1 MMDSIKSMFG
11 SIRPGQFRMSMNG
24 IAAKTSSGYKTYDV
38 DTGRLVNVSDFVFD
52 MGEDMFFLIPSN
64 DIKRGDVI
72 IANGLPA
79 AVIEVKDNL
88 ITAFRYEDS
97 TIISLVPEHLVFFG
111 NTYFYSKVVSFFTLT
126 GKKTMKDML
135 PLMFMSSMF
144 KGSSPFNNGSGSNNN
159 MMQMMMM
166 TSMMGKGG
174 MFGDLANGLSEAMG
188 EVTKAFD
195 GDTTSPAN
203 DTASAAE

>member
-52 MGEDMFFLIPSN
+52 VGEDMFFLIPSN

-79 AVIEVKDNL
+79 AVIKVEDNL

-97 TIISLVPEHLVFFG
+97 TIINLVPEHLVFFG

-126 GKKTMKDML
+126 GKKSMKDML

-144 KGSSPFNNGSGSNNN
+144 KGSSPLSNTFGSNNN

-166 TSMMGKGG
+166 ASMMGKGG
-174 MFGDLANGLSEAMG
+174 MFDGLADGLNEAMG

-195 GDTTSPAN
+195 SNATTVN
-203 DTASAAE
+203 DVASDAE

>member
-52 MGEDMFFLIPSN
+52 VGEDMFFLIPSN

-79 AVIEVKDNL
+79 AVIKVEDNL

-97 TIISLVPEHLVFFG
+97 TIINLVPEHLVFFG

-126 GKKTMKDML
+126 GKKSMKDML

-144 KGSSPFNNGSGSNNN
+144 KGSSPFSNGSGSNNN

-166 TSMMGKGG
+166 ASMMGKGG
-174 MFGDLANGLSEAMG
+174 MFDGLADGLNEAMG
-188 EVTKAFD
+188 EVTKTFD
-195 GDTTSPAN
+195 SNATTVN
-203 DTASAAE
+203 DATSDAE

>member
-52 MGEDMFFLIPSN
+52 VGEDMFFLIPSN

-79 AVIEVKDNL
+79 AVIKVEDNL

-97 TIISLVPEHLVFFG
+97 TIINLVPEHLVFFG

-126 GKKTMKDML
+126 GKKSMKDML

-144 KGSSPFNNGSGSNNN
+144 KGSSPFSNGSGNNNN

-166 TSMMGKGG
+166 ASMMGKGG
-174 MFGDLANGLSEAMG
+174 MFDGLADGLNEAMG

-195 GDTTSPAN
+195 SNATTVN
-203 DTASAAE
+203 DVASDAE

>member
-52 MGEDMFFLIPSN
+52 VGEDMFFLIPSN

-79 AVIEVKDNL
+79 AVIKVEDNL

-97 TIISLVPEHLVFFG
+97 TIINLVPEHLVFFG

-126 GKKTMKDML
+126 GKKSMKDML

-144 KGSSPFNNGSGSNNN
+144 KGSSPLSNTFGSNNN

-166 TSMMGKGG
+166 ASMMGKGG
-174 MFGDLANGLSEAMG
+174 MFDGLADGLNEAMG
-188 EVTKAFD
+188 EVTKTFD
-195 GDTTSPAN
+195 SNATTVN
-203 DTASAAE
+203 DATSDAE

>member
-52 MGEDMFFLIPSN
+52 VGEDMFFLIPSN

-79 AVIEVKDNL
+79 AVIKVEDNL

-97 TIISLVPEHLVFFG
+97 TIINLVPEHLVFFG

-126 GKKTMKDML
+126 GKKSMKDML

-144 KGSSPFNNGSGSNNN
+144 KGSSPFSNGSGSNNN

-166 TSMMGKGG
+166 ASMMGKGG
-174 MFGDLANGLSEAMG
+174 MFDGLADGLNEAMG

-195 GDTTSPAN
+195 SNATTVN
-203 DTASAAE
+203 DVASDAE

>member
-52 MGEDMFFLIPSN
+52 VGEDMFFLIPSN

-97 TIISLVPEHLVFFG
+97 TIINLVPEHLVFFG

-126 GKKTMKDML
+126 GKKSMKDML

-144 KGSSPFNNGSGSNNN
+144 KGSSPFSNSSGNNNN

-166 TSMMGKGG
+166 ASMMGKGG
-174 MFGDLANGLSEAMG
+174 MFDGLADGLNEAMG

-195 GDTTSPAN
+195 SNATTVN
-203 DTASAAE
+203 DATSDAE

>member
-79 AVIEVKDNL
+79 AVIEVEDNL

-126 GKKTMKDML
+126 GKKSMKDML

-144 KGSSPFNNGSGSNNN
+144 KGSSPFGNGSGSNNN

-174 MFGDLANGLSEAMG
+174 MFDGLADGLSEAMG

-195 GDTTSPAN
+195 SDAASAN
-203 DTASAAE
+203 DTASTAE

>member
-52 MGEDMFFLIPSN
+52 VGEDMFFLIPSN

-79 AVIEVKDNL
+79 AVIKVEDNL

-97 TIISLVPEHLVFFG
+97 TIINLVPEHLVFFG

-126 GKKTMKDML
+126 GKKSMKDML

-144 KGSSPFNNGSGSNNN
+144 KGSSPFSNGSGSNNN

-166 TSMMGKGG
+166 ASMMGKGG
-174 MFGDLANGLSEAMG
+174 MFDGLADGLNEAMG

-195 GDTTSPAN
+195 SNATTVDDA
-203 DTASAAE
+203 ASDAE

>member
-144 KGSSPFNNGSGSNNN
+144 KGSSPFSNGSGSNNN

-166 TSMMGKGG
+166 ASMMGNNG
-174 MFGDLANGLSEAMG
+174 MFGDLASGLSEAMG

-195 GDTTSPAN
+195 SDVASAN

>member
-52 MGEDMFFLIPSN
+52 VGEDMFFLIPSN

-97 TIISLVPEHLVFFG
+97 TIINLVPEHLVFFG

-126 GKKTMKDML
+126 GKKSMKDML

-144 KGSSPFNNGSGSNNN
+144 KGSSPFGNGSGNNNN

-166 TSMMGKGG
+166 ASMMGKGG
-174 MFGDLANGLSEAMG
+174 MFDGLADGLNEAMG

-195 GDTTSPAN
+195 TNATTVN
-203 DTASAAE
+203 DATSDAE

>member
-52 MGEDMFFLIPSN
+52 VGEDMFFLIPSN

-79 AVIEVKDNL
+79 AVIKVEDNL

-97 TIISLVPEHLVFFG
+97 TIINLVPEHLVFFG

-126 GKKTMKDML
+126 GKKSMKDML

-144 KGSSPFNNGSGSNNN
+144 KGSSPLNNGSGSNNN

-166 TSMMGKGG
+166 ASMMGKGG
-174 MFGDLANGLSEAMG
+174 MFDGLADGLNEAMG

-195 GDTTSPAN
+195 SNATTVN
-203 DTASAAE
+203 DATSDAE

>member
-52 MGEDMFFLIPSN
+52 VGEDMFFLIPSN

-79 AVIEVKDNL
+79 AVIKVEDNL

-97 TIISLVPEHLVFFG
+97 TIINLVPEHLVFFG

-126 GKKTMKDML
+126 GKKSMKDML

-144 KGSSPFNNGSGSNNN
+144 KGSSPLSNTFGSNNN

-166 TSMMGKGG
+166 ASMMGKGG
-174 MFGDLANGLSEAMG
+174 MFDGLADGLNEAMG

-195 GDTTSPAN
+195 SNATTVN
-203 DTASAAE
+203 DAASDAE

>member
-11 SIRPGQFRMSMNG
+11 SIRPGQFRMSVNG
-24 IAAKTSSGYKTYDV
+24 IAAKTSGGYKTYDV

-52 MGEDMFFLIPSN
+52 VGEDMFFLIPSN

-79 AVIEVKDNL
+79 AVIKIEDNL

-97 TIISLVPEHLVFFG
+97 TIINLVPEHLVFFG

-126 GKKTMKDML
+126 GKKSMKDML

-144 KGSSPFNNGSGSNNN
+144 KGSSPFGNSSGSNNN

-166 TSMMGKGG
+166 ASMMGKGS
-174 MFGDLANGLSEAMG
+174 MFDGLANGLSEAMG

-195 GDTTSPAN
+195 GDAVTTNDTTS
-203 DTASAAE
+203 DAE

>member
-52 MGEDMFFLIPSN
+52 VGEDMFFLIPSN

-79 AVIEVKDNL
+79 AVIKVEDNL

-97 TIISLVPEHLVFFG
+97 TIINLVPEHLVFFG

-126 GKKTMKDML
+126 DKKSMKDML

-144 KGSSPFNNGSGSNNN
+144 KGSSPFSNGSGNNNN

-166 TSMMGKGG
+166 ASMMGKGG
-174 MFGDLANGLSEAMG
+174 MFDGLADGLNEAMG

-195 GDTTSPAN
+195 SNATTVNDTTS
-203 DTASAAE
+203 DAE

>member
-52 MGEDMFFLIPSN
+52 VGEDMFFLIPSN

-97 TIISLVPEHLVFFG
+97 TIINLVPEHLVFFG

-126 GKKTMKDML
+126 GKKSMKDML

-144 KGSSPFNNGSGSNNN
+144 KGSSPFNNGSGNNNN

-166 TSMMGKGG
+166 ASMMGKGG
-174 MFGDLANGLSEAMG
+174 MFDGLADGLNEAMG

-195 GDTTSPAN
+195 SNDTTVN
-203 DTASAAE
+203 DATSDAE

>member
-11 SIRPGQFRMSMNG
+11 SIRPSQFRMSMNG

-52 MGEDMFFLIPSN
+52 VGEDMFFLIPSN

-79 AVIEVKDNL
+79 AVIKVEDNL

-97 TIISLVPEHLVFFG
+97 TIINLVPEHLVFFG

-126 GKKTMKDML
+126 GKKSMKDML

-144 KGSSPFNNGSGSNNN
+144 KGSSPLSNTFGSNNN

-166 TSMMGKGG
+166 ASMMGKGG
-174 MFGDLANGLSEAMG
+174 MFDGLADGLNEAMG

-195 GDTTSPAN
+195 SNITTVN
-203 DTASAAE
+203 DATSDAE

>member
-52 MGEDMFFLIPSN
+52 VGEDMFFLIPSN

-79 AVIEVKDNL
+79 AVIKVEDNL

-97 TIISLVPEHLVFFG
+97 TIINLVPEHLVFFG

-126 GKKTMKDML
+126 GKKSMKDML

-144 KGSSPFNNGSGSNNN
+144 KGSSPLSNTFGSNNN

-166 TSMMGKGG
+166 ASMMGKGG
-174 MFGDLANGLSEAMG
+174 MFDGLADGLNEAMG

-195 GDTTSPAN
+195 SNITTVN
-203 DTASAAE
+203 DATSDAE